1 MSVLKSSVV
10 LSLLAVAALAQSDR
24 GTITGT
30 ITDPAGAVIP
40 SASIEVKNQ
49 GTGTVY
55 QGGTSTTGNYVI
67 SLPVGRYEMSVTVT
81 GFKKYVRQNLTV
93 QVATDTRQ
101 DVQLEVGAATESVTV
116 TEEAPLLKTESGEVS
131 HQVTSDDA
139 NNLPVLTLGGNSASA
154 FASGFGNIRDPL
166 AVSQLLPGVVF
177 STDAG
182 LGVNGLPASTE
193 AIRIEGQDAT
203 NGTWR
208 QNTQISQ
215 SGMDAI
221 QEVSVQTSNFAAE
234 YGQAGGGFFNY
245 TMKSGTNQFHGS
257 GYIYLVNEAF
267 NAGLPFTDA
276 SVVTGNPQKAGEL
289 YRPVQR
295 RFDYGGT
302 IGGPIHLGKVYDG
315 RNKSFFFFNFERF
328 QEDKSFPITWSLPT
342 NAYRNGDFSGAALPL
357 PVGIIQ
363 TGAPVFDALG
373 RIMFVDQIYDPNT
386 TRTVGGATV
395 RDPFPGNII
404 PKARFD
410 PVAVNVQN
418 LIPLANGPGAINNG
432 NFSPYTNFQ
441 HTTNWSAKLDHSISP
456 TIKLSGYFNSIL
468 TFNPNYNGVPGPVA
482 QPAETRNHSY
492 TSRINYDQS
501 IKPTLLLHLGIGLL
515 YTYIPSGAPNFDQT
529 TLGLHGYY
537 KPNYFPNFTGLDD
550 FLSGG
555 VNLSS
560 TPFGGGALGPG
571 GFFQDLWD
579 QKPTAN
585 ANLTW
590 VKGNHNFK
598 FGGELMIE
606 GFPDI
611 SDYRANGI
619 FNISKTSTG
628 NPDENRVSAG
638 AAAAWA
644 PFTTGFAYA
653 SFLLGQVDNLNINP
667 PQQSKLGNHALGF
680 YAQDSWKVTRKL
692 TLDLGIRYDY
702 LTYLKEQYGRMPSG
716 SFNTINPNLG
726 RNGATLFEGDGGG
739 RCNCQFSHNYPWAFQ
754 PRIGLAWQVL
764 PKTVI
769 RGGFGIQY
777 SAAPNN
783 AFLSYNDTVFYAL
796 NGPGYGIPFMNTL
809 TTGNPFAPGNP
820 FGNAPLVYP
829 NFDAGIFPTQ
839 TGTNPN
845 GTPIYTPQSPFIT
858 IDRSSRPPRVWT
870 WSIGVQREVLR
881 DLVLEA
887 TYVGNRGVWFTAP
900 ELNATSYNALQPSDL
915 TRYGLSLNN
924 ANDRQLLL
932 TPISSPDVIQRFPNL
947 ANPASVYNG
956 FPTNQPLN
964 QALRPVPQWDGV
976 PPFLGP
982 PMGSTWYDALQI
994 KGTKRF
1000 SHGLSMQGSFVWSKN
1015 LVLGTSAETQY
1026 FTPGTPLI
1034 NDVYNIG
1041 QNKQLA
1047 QLGGPLAT
1055 VISGMYVTPKFNADS
1070 KGMKVLS
1077 HVVRDWQIGALMRY
1091 HSGALIQ
1098 SPPSDNG
1105 LTTQLARD
1113 SQNNPAVW
1121 GGGYTFWN
1129 VVPGQNPLLVDPNS
1143 HFDPTKTLALNP
1155 KAWVDAAPGQWGASA
1170 PFYNGYR
1177 WQRQPMEN
1185 VSMGRNFRMGKEGR
1199 YNFQVRAEFQNIF
1212 NRVFYSQPT
1221 VSGGFF
1227 PTNPN
1232 TATQNM
1238 NPFPNGQPGALSAGY
1253 GFVNSLNGAGATP
1266 RSGQIVARFTF

>member
-1 MSVLKSSVV
+1 M
-10 LSLLAVAALAQSDR
+10 AALAQSDR
-24 GTITGT
+24 GTITGE
-30 ITDPAGAVIP
+30 IRDPAGAVI
-40 SASIEVKNQ
+40 AGAMIEVKSAD
-49 GTGTVY
+49 TGIVY
-55 QGGTSTTGNYVI
+55 QGGTSGTGNYVI
-67 SLPVGRYEMSVTVT
+67 SVPSGRYELNVTVM
-81 GFKKYVRQNLTV
+81 GFKKYTKTNIQVS
-93 QVATDTRQ
+93 VATDTRQ
-101 DVQLEVGAATESVTV
+101 DVTMEVGAATESVTV

-139 NNLPVLTLGGNSASA
+139 DNLPVLTLSGSQSFFGN
-154 FASGFGNIRDPL
+154 GFGNIRDPL
-166 AVSQLLPGVVF
+166 AASQLLPGVVYA
-177 STDAG
+177 TDAG
-182 LGVNGLPASTE
+182 LSVNGLPASTE

-234 YGQAGGGFFNY
+234 YGQAGGGYFNY
-245 TMKSGTNQFHGS
+245 TMKSGSNQFHGS
-257 GYIYLVNEAF
+257 AYIYFVNEAL

-276 SVVTGNPQKAGEL
+276 GVITGNSQKAGEL

-302 IGGPIHLGKVYDG
+302 IGGPIHLGKIYDG

-328 QEDKSFPITWSLPT
+328 QENKSFPITWTLPT
-342 NAYRNGDFSGAALPL
+342 DAYRNGDFSGAASPL
-357 PVGIIQ
+357 PVGVIQ

-373 RIMFVDQIYDPNT
+373 RIMFVDQIYDPQT
-386 TRTVGGATV
+386 TRTVNGVTL
-395 RDPFPGNII
+395 RDPFPGNVI
-404 PKARFD
+404 PKNRLD
-410 PVAVNVQN
+410 PVALAIQN
-418 LIPLANGPGAINNG
+418 FIPTANGPGAINNG
-432 NFSPYTNFQ
+432 IFPPYSSYQ
-441 HTTNWSAKLDHSISP
+441 HTTNYSFKLDHSVSP
-456 TIKLSGYFNSIL
+456 TTKLSLYFNQIL
-468 TFNPNYNGVPGPVA
+468 TFNPNNNGVPGPVA
-482 QPAETRNHSY
+482 QPSATDNHSY

-515 YTYIPSGAPNFDQT
+515 YTYIPSGAPHFDQT

-537 KPNYFPNFTGLDD
+537 APNYFPSFGGLDD

-560 TPFGGGALGPG
+560 SPFGGGALGPG
-571 GFFQDLWD
+571 GFLQDLWD
-579 QKPTAN
+579 EKPTAN

-590 VKGNHNFK
+590 IKGNHTYK

-606 GFPDI
+606 GFPDV
-611 SDYRANGI
+611 SVYRSNGI

-628 NPDENRVSAG
+628 NPDENRLGAG
-638 AAAAWA
+638 PWA

-667 PQQSKLGNHALGF
+667 PQQSKLGSHALGF

-692 TLDLGIRYDY
+692 TLDYGLRYDY

-716 SFNTINPNLG
+716 SFNTINPTLG
-726 RNGATLFEGDGGG
+726 RVGATLFEGDGQG

-754 PRIGLAWQVL
+754 PRIGFAYQVID
-764 PKTVI
+764 KTVI

-783 AFLSYNDTVFYAL
+783 AFLSYNDIAFYSL
-796 NGPGYGIPFMNTL
+796 SGPGYGIPFMSNL
-809 TTGNPFAPGNP
+809 TGGNPFAPGNP

-829 NFDAGIFPTQ
+829 NFDEGIFPTR
-839 TGTNPN
+839 TGFDAN
-845 GTPIYTPQSPFIT
+845 GNPIYTPQSPFIT

-870 WSIGVQREVLR
+870 WSVGVQREVFR

-887 TYVGNRGVWFTAP
+887 TYVGNRGVWWTAP
-900 ELNATSYNALQPSDL
+900 ELDSTSYNALQTSDL
-915 TRYGLSLNN
+915 TRYGLNINN
-924 ANDRQLLL
+924 AADRTLLV
-932 TPISSPDVIQRFPNL
+932 TPISAPEVLQRFPYL

-956 FPTNQPLN
+956 FPTNQTLN
-964 QALRPVPQWDGV
+964 QAIRPVPQWDGV

-1000 SHGLSMQGSFVWSKN
+1000 SHGLSMQGSFTWSKN

-1026 FTPGTPLI
+1026 FTPGTPLV

-1041 QNKQLA
+1041 QNKQLS
-1047 QLGGPLAT
+1047 QLGAPLAT
-1055 VISGMYVTPKFNADS
+1055 VISGSYLTPRMRADNGFAKS
-1070 KGMKVLS
+1070 ASWIM
-1077 HVVRDWQIGALMRY
+1077 RDWQIGALLRY
-1091 HSGALIQ
+1091 QSGQLIP
-1098 SPPSDNG
+1098 SPPSSNG
-1105 LTTQLARD
+1105 LTTELARD
-1113 SQNNPAVW
+1113 NNNNPATW
-1121 GGGYTFWN
+1121 GGGFTFWN

-1143 HFDPTKTLALNP
+1143 HFDPTKQLALNP

-1170 PFYNGYR
+1170 PFYNNYR
-1177 WQRQPMEN
+1177 WQRQPVEN
-1185 VSMGRNFRMGKEGR
+1185 VNVGRNFRMGKEGR
-1199 YNFQVRAEFQNIF
+1199 YNFQIRAEFQNIF
-1212 NRVFYSQPT
+1212 NRVFYSAP
-1221 VSGGFF
+1221 SAGGIFA
-1227 PTNPN
+1227 TNPN
-1232 TATQNM
+1232 TATQNA
-1238 NPFPNGQPGALSAGY
+1238 NPYPNGQTGALSAGY
-1253 GFVNSLNGAGATP
+1253 GFVNSLNGAGARP